1 MNSDKPQADTAP
13 NATTLGDLQTGDRAR
28 VTGFA
33 GASAPYRRKL
43 LAMGL
48 TPGAALTVTRLAPM
62 GDPVEISVRGFAMSL
77 RRGEAA
83 AVLVEKIS

>member
-1 MNSDKPQADTAP
+1 MNDKKAV
-13 NATTLGDLQTGDRAR
+13 TLGDLRTGARAR
-28 VTGFA
+28 IRGFTD
-33 GASAPYRRKL
+33 ASASYRRKL

-48 TPGAALTVTRLAPM
+48 TPGAELSVTRLAPM

-83 AVLVEKIS
+83 AVLVEEIP

>member
-1 MNSDKPQADTAP
+1 MNDDR
-13 NATTLGDLQTGDRAR
+13 ATTLGDLQTGHRAR
-28 VTGFA
+28 ITGFTD
-33 GASAPYRRKL
+33 ASTSYRRKL

-48 TPGAALTVTRLAPM
+48 TPGAELSVTRLAPM